1 VYVAL
6 TRAVQALTIVSAGV
20 LPEILLDGSPA
31 TVPA

>member
-20 LPEILLDGSPA
+20 LPEILLDGTGEASR
-31 TVPA
+31 